1 MTFRAL
7 PPFAAAYLL
16 FLAALAGAC
25 AGSFVN
31 CAALRWPAGEKLPR
45 GRSRCPA
52 CGHALGTADLIP
64 VLSWVLLKGK
74 CRYCGAPV
82 SRRYPF
88 TEALCA
94 LLWVSAAVRFGLTW
108 ETAEH
113 CLLFSILLF
122 LSLVDWDVMELPNG
136 PMLAGAAAF
145 LVFLPAHEAPL
156 SRLAQG
162 AVGALALGGGLLL
175 ISLIMDRLLGRET
188 MGGGD
193 IKLLAML
200 GLYTGPAAG
209 LFLLLLAC
217 FIGLAFAL
225 RRGRGQAFPFG
236 PALALA
242 AWPAALWGRELAA
255 WYLGLFL

>member
-1 MTFRAL
+1 MKRKN
-7 PPFAAAYLL
+7 AASRVAY
-16 FLAALAGAC
+16 
-25 AGSFVN
+25 
-31 CAALRWPAGEKLPR
+31 PA
-45 GRSRCPA
+45 
-52 CGHALGTADLIP
+52 
-64 VLSWVLLKGK
+64 VL
-74 CRYCGAPV
+74 
-82 SRRYPF
+82 
-88 TEALCA
+88 
-94 LLWVSAAVRFGLTW
+94 
-108 ETAEH
+108 
-113 CLLFSILLF
+113 
-122 LSLVDWDVMELPNG
+122 
-136 PMLAGAAAF
+136 
-145 LVFLPAHEAPL
+145 
-156 SRLAQG
+156 
-162 AVGALALGGGLLL
+162 GALALGGGLLL

>member
-1 MTFRAL
+1 MAFRAL

-25 AGSFVN
+25 AGSFIN
-31 CAALRWPAGEKLPR
+31 CAALRWPTGEKLPR

-52 CGHALGTADLIP
+52 CGHALGVADLIP
-64 VLSWVLLKGK
+64 VISWVFLRGK
-74 CRYCGAPV
+74 CRYCQASV

-88 TEALCA
+88 TEVLCA
-94 LLWVSAAVRFGLTW
+94 LLWVSAAARFGLSFK
-108 ETAEH
+108 TAEH

-122 LSLVDWDVMELPNG
+122 LSLVDWDVMELPDG
-136 PMLAGAAAF
+136 PILAGAAAF
-145 LVFLPAHEAPL
+145 LVFLPAYGDPL
-156 SRLAQG
+156 LRLKEG
-162 AVGALALGGGLLL
+162 IIGALALGGGLLL
-175 ISLIMDRLLGRET
+175 VALVMDRLLGRES

-217 FIGLAFAL
+217 FIGLAFAFI
-225 RRGRGQAFPFG
+225 GRKKEAFPFG
-236 PALALA
+236 PALAFA
-242 AWPAALWGRELAA
+242 AWPAALWGREIAA